1 MKKILQLIW
10 LITLMMT
17 VLIPVGYGKGKS
29 AEIAAKELRIGTQP
43 APQYAPI
50 FVAKKQGW
58 LEAELKQE
66 KINVKW
72 ISFLA
77 GPPINEAFAAGQ
89 VDIGLMGDTPAIIA
103 RASGQDLRI
112 IGLASSGPKA
122 LAVVVRKNATI
133 KSAKDLKGKRVAVT
147 KGSYAHHLLALVLQN
162 SGLTLEDVQLI
173 NLPVADIGT
182 VLNTGDIEAGAIWEP
197 YITKWEENGTIRVL
211 ADGTNIKKGL
221 LVILASN
228 KFAVQNRPL
237 VNAFLKA
244 YQRGCDFIKAN
255 PERAAKL
262 ISDEVKLTPKQLVKV
277 FTKFDY
283 WPGISDADIEEF
295 QTSEEFMRAHKI
307 IKAQVNFDDFIDSR
321 YLKAIGIK

>member
-1 MKKILQLIW
+1 MMKKIINLTFLTALI
-10 LITLMMT
+10 
-17 VLIPVGYGKGKS
+17 VLVIAVGSYGKESNG
-29 AEIAAKELRIGTQP
+29 IVAKELRIATQP
-43 APQYAPI
+43 GPHYAPI

-58 LEAELKQE
+58 LEAELKKE
-66 KINVKW
+66 KVNVKW

-122 LAVVVRKNATI
+122 LAVIVRKNATI

-182 VLNTGDIEAGAIWEP
+182 VLNTGDIEAGAVWEP
-197 YITKWEENGTIRVL
+197 HITKLEESGTIRVL

-221 LVILASN
+221 LVIIASN
-228 KFAVQNRPL
+228 KFAVKNRAL
-237 VNAFLKA
+237 VNAFLRA
-244 YQRGCDFIKAN
+244 YQRGYEFIKAN
-255 PERAAKL
+255 PEQAAEL
-262 ISDEVKLTPKQLVKV
+262 VADEIKLTPKQTLKV
-277 FTKFDY
+277 FAKFDY
-283 WPGISDADIEEF
+283 SSGINADDIEELKK
-295 QTSEEFMRAHKI
+295 TEEFMRAHKI
-307 IKAQVNFDDFIDSR
+307 IKNKVNIDAFIDLR
-321 YLKAIGIK
+321 YLQAIGIK